1 MPETRISDEAL
12 GRALSGVEIVYPP
25 VPSLVPAVLS
35 RLQTERPARAWPAF
49 PRTLLWSRRRLL
61 AAIAIG
67 ILGLLALAFGA
78 RFVLGAAEIRVQPGT
93 TPSGSPLAPGGL
105 GEPVSVEAVSSATG
119 FELSL
124 PPGAPPDEAYVVEFD
139 QGQAA
144 LLAWDANRRYPSLPG
159 TPWGLVLMEIES
171 DDEVVVKDVNAFEDL
186 LDVEVGG
193 RPAVWIGVPHRLTV
207 ITSLGEESF
216 AVRGNVLIWTED
228 GITFRLET
236 SLPRRAAIDLAESI
250 R

>member
-12 GRALSGVEIVYPP
+12 GRALSRVEIEYPP
-25 VPSLVPAVLS
+25 APSIVPAVLS
-35 RLQTERPARAWPAF
+35 RLQTERAARAHPAF
-49 PRTLLWSRRRLL
+49 PRTLLWSRRRVLVTI
-61 AAIAIG
+61 AAG

-93 TPSGSPLAPGGL
+93 TPSGSPLTPGGL
-105 GEPVSVEAVSSATG
+105 GEPVSVKAVSSATG

-139 QGQAA
+139 RGLAA
-144 LLAWDANRRYPSLPG
+144 LLAWDASRRYPSLPG

-171 DDEVVVKDVNAFEDL
+171 DDEVVVKDVNAFDDL
-186 LDVEVGG
+186 LEVQVAGH
-193 RPAVWIGVPHRLTV
+193 RAVWIGVPHRLTV
-207 ITSLGEESF
+207 ITSAGEESF
-216 AVRGNVLIWTED
+216 AVQGNVLIWAEG

-236 SLPRRAAIDLAESI
+236 ALPRRASIDLAESLG
-250 R
+250 